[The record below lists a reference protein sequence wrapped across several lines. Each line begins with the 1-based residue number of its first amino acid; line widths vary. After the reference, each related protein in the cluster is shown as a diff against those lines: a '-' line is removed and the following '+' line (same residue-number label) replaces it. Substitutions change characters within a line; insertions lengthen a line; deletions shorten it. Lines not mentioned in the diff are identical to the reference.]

1 MELLAEM
8 QASQKYFSQ
17 KILISQNMHN
27 NAKPGHYFF
36 SVFIICVV
44 R

>member
-1 MELLAEM
+1 M

-27 NAKPGHYFF
+27 KAKPGHYFF
-36 SVFIICVV
+36 SMSITYAV